1 VSQVPLGDAHD
12 TLFHGLRWLRLLR
25 GLLLP
30 RAPGTQGAD
39 LTAIRTPSSRRMGAP
54 LSGIEEWVP
63 VGEERNSNS
72 SCPQNADRISEI
84 GVSIAEFG
92 QGFI

>member
-1 VSQVPLGDAHD
+1 
-12 TLFHGLRWLRLLR
+12 
-25 GLLLP
+25 
-30 RAPGTQGAD
+30 
-39 LTAIRTPSSRRMGAP
+39 MGAP